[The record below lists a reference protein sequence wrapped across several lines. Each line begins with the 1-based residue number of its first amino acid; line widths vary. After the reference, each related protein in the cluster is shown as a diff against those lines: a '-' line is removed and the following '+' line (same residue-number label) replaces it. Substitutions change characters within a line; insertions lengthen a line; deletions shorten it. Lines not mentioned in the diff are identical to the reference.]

1 MHDLPTRLPSPLQT
15 LIAQRGQA
23 QRFAAEQVL
32 FHEGDASNG
41 LYLLLSGRL
50 KVYATASDG
59 REVTYNVVE
68 PGELLGEL
76 SLHGGARSASVRALT
91 DAQCLVL
98 DNAAARALVR
108 EQPEVA
114 EHVLAMAAARA
125 RRSTHM
131 ARSIALDTV
140 RDRVVALLEAHALPD
155 GPVARIPTELTQQE
169 IANRVGA
176 SRETVHKVIGA
187 LVRDGL
193 LHKDAGH
200 RMTLLEPRS
209 AQATPAQRPRP
220 AG

>member
-1 MHDLPTRLPSPLQT
+1 
-15 LIAQRGQA
+15 
-23 QRFAAEQVL
+23 
-32 FHEGDASNG
+32 
-41 LYLLLSGRL
+41 
-50 KVYATASDG
+50 
-59 REVTYNVVE
+59 
-68 PGELLGEL
+68 
-76 SLHGGARSASVRALT
+76 
-91 DAQCLVL
+91 
-98 DNAAARALVR
+98 
-108 EQPEVA
+108 
-114 EHVLAMAAARA
+114 MAAARA

>member
-1 MHDLPTRLPSPLQT
+1 MSDLPTRLPPMLRA
-15 LIAQRGQA
+15 LISRRGQP
-23 QRFAAEQVL
+23 QHYAADEVL
-32 FHEGDASNG
+32 FHEGDASDG

-59 REVTYNVVE
+59 REVIYSVLE

-76 SLHGGARSASVRALT
+76 TLDGGARTASVRAMT
-91 DAQCLVL
+91 DARCLVL
-98 DNAAARALVR
+98 ANGDARALLR
-108 EQPEVA
+108 AQPEFA

-125 RRSTHM
+125 RHSTRM

-169 IANRVGA
+169 IADRVGA

-200 RMTLLEPRS
+200 RMTLLKPPAGTTGQARRPRS
-209 AQATPAQRPRP
+209 AD
-220 AG
+220 